1 MSWGT
6 CFAGS
11 NNTNFSYPALMS
23 DGRFSNWSQDAVI
36 NQQIRNK
43 NGITTN
49 LNYRKFLVNNANSII
64 ERNQQEACGQC
75 CNCPTNYGVYDK
87 SNPNQVPY
95 LYNCP
100 DNNGRPI
107 GYANSDLKNLYLS
120 SSQLNSRLYRPEI
133 PTNQIG
139 YINDRLPNY
148 N

>member
-1 MSWGT
+1 MNYYLTNQYMSWGT

-95 LYNCP
+95 LYNSS
-100 DNNGRPI
+100 
-107 GYANSDLKNLYLS
+107 YAGVVRDKSFIFFPFL
-120 SSQLNSRLYRPEI
+120 
-133 PTNQIG
+133 
-139 YINDRLPNY
+139 
-148 N
+148 